1 MKFKSNNQEIL
12 RVDKAKLLGL
22 IIIVVHIGL
31 IIEERHGNIIMTN
44 NVIVNKIPVG
54 MP

>member
-22 IIIVVHIGL
+22 IIVVHIGL
-31 IIEERHGNIIMTN
+31 IIVERHGNIIMTN
-44 NVIVNKIPVG
+44 NIIVNKIPVG